1 MLPLG
6 ASLLGPA
13 VAAAFFSFFV
23 IVFYLFILA
32 ILAFA
37 AGETRPSNLHF
48 PLAP

>member
-37 AGETRPSNLHF
+37 AFSCLLQEVSSRLH
-48 PLAP
+48 